1 MHRRNWKKRAM
12 GICFVF
18 ILCMGI
24 FTGCEKAV
32 AEVNEDQLKVTL
44 FRVGKADAIVL
55 ETGGR
60 ALIIDGGEE
69 EDGEEVV
76 AYLKQQHISEVDA
89 LIITHYDHDHVG
101 GADTV
106 VETLNVKEVF
116 VPAYEGSNV
125 EYVDFMRAL
134 EKKKIQP
141 KPLTSAVTFSF
152 GNAQVEVDPPSTYQV
167 DYEKAEMDN
176 NFSLITTVTHGKN
189 KLLFMGDAEKWR
201 IRDWLDQE
209 RTPQCDFLKV
219 PHHGVYN
226 KALGELVEAVQPKEA
241 VICSSNKNPADPQTL
256 ELLKETNMQVFQTK
270 DGNVTVLSDGI
281 KLEMDQQLEEE

>member
-1 MHRRNWKKRAM
+1 MHRGNWKKRAM
-12 GICFVF
+12 GICLVF
-18 ILCMGI
+18 ILCLGI
-24 FTGCEKAV
+24 VTGCEKAES
-32 AEVNEDQLKVTL
+32 EVNEDQLKVTL

-101 GADTV
+101 GADTL
-106 VETLNVKEVF
+106 VETLDVKEVF

-125 EYVDFMRAL
+125 EYVDFIHAL
-134 EKKKIQP
+134 EEKKIQP
-141 KPLTSAVTFSF
+141 KPLTSAVAFSF
-152 GNAQVEVDPPSTYQV
+152 GNAHVEVEPPSTYQM

-201 IRDWLDQE
+201 IRDWLAQE
-209 RTPQCDFLKV
+209 RDPQCDFIKV

-226 KALGELVEAVQPKEA
+226 KALKELVEAVQPKAA

-256 ELLKETNMQVFQTK
+256 ELLKETNMHVFQTK
-270 DGNVTVLSDGI
+270 DGNVTVLSDGT
-281 KLEMDQQLEEE
+281 KLEMDQRLEEE